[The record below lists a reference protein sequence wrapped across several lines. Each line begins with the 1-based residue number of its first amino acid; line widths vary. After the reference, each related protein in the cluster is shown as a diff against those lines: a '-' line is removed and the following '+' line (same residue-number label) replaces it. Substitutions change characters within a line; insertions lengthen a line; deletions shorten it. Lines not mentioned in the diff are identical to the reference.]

1 MFSIKRPLCLLILL
15 LCINGAF
22 FSKRKLSKKKRSLLP
37 NPLLNATTQ
46 NSKNLKLHSKL
57 LQTVYSDSFSK
68 NYYYTTL
75 YIGDQ
80 KVRQTF
86 IIDTGSAIMSSP
98 CSPCKDCGEHKRP
111 FYYDM
116 DHKHK
121 PLKCSS
127 RICKLVPA
135 NVCQNSD
142 LKFMDS
148 KTCSYN
154 YDRVNGDGIKGYYLR
169 DIVYFETDRQLHLS
183 LLRKKVFRSY
193 ALPMG
198 CTTGEQGKYKELN
211 TDGILGMNNSPKS
224 VPSLLYNL
232 GIINR
237 DIFTLCFS
245 LRGGY
250 MSLGE
255 IDTTHHK
262 SSEISYVPLLDSDL
276 FYFVKLNGFKVGNA
290 VSSAVKVPLIAKID
304 TGNSISYFPSITFK
318 TIISQFKEYCSSKNH
333 TCGNFT
339 YEEDYGYCASFPDRE
354 SLFSAIYKNWPDLT
368 LTFGE
373 YDYIWKPVN
382 YYYYKFNITTRKA
395 CLGFQMHKSERVI
408 LGANFIHGHDVIFN
422 RGQKKLGFVE
432 ADCSRGNVIWS
443 RFQTMMGNN
452 IFETTDPIRMD
463 KELHHSE
470 SENKFHLGDNNRED
484 MVSFIQGHNTELD
497 KKEFSAINFII
508 LLVSIIIVAIV
519 LIIVLSVLLC
529 GKKNL
534 KYETQENEY
543 NTEEVPEEINN
554 SDPNNDSNDNKI
566 SFEENLDKNDNENN
580 IDNLNKEKKE
590 VEVQENN
597 GEDSK

>member
-1 MFSIKRPLCLLILL
+1 MFSIKKPFSLLILL
-15 LCINGAF
+15 LTFTAIL
-22 FSKRKLSKKKRSLLP
+22 SQKKLSRKKRSLVP
-37 NPLLNATTQ
+37 NPLLNATTK
-46 NSKNLKLHSKL
+46 NSQNLKLHSKI

-68 NYYYTTL
+68 NFYYTTL

-86 IIDTGSAIMSSP
+86 IIDTGSSIMSSP

-121 PLKCSS
+121 PLKCDS

-148 KTCSYN
+148 KTCSFNLY
-154 YDRVNGDGIKGYYLR
+154 RVNGDGIKGYYLR

-211 TDGILGMNNSPKS
+211 TDGIIGMNNSPQS
-224 VPSLLYNL
+224 VPNLLYSL

-237 DIFTLCFS
+237 NIFTLCFG

-255 IDTTHHK
+255 IDTTYHK
-262 SSEISYVPLLDSDL
+262 SQDISYVPLLDSEL
-276 FYFVKLNGFKVGNA
+276 FYFIKLNSIKVSDA
-290 VSSAVKVPLIAKID
+290 STSAISVPLIAKVD
-304 TGNSISYFPSITFK
+304 TGNSMSYFPSIAFK
-318 TIISQFKEYCSSKNH
+318 AIISQFRQYCSSKNH

-339 YEEDYGYCASFPDRE
+339 YDEEYGYCATFPDRE
-354 SLFSAIYKNWPDLT
+354 SLFSAIYRNWPDLI

-373 YDYIWKPVN
+373 YDYVWKPIN
-382 YYYYKFNITTRKA
+382 YYYYKFNVTTRRA
-395 CLGFQMHKSERVI
+395 CLGFQLHKSERVV

-422 RGQKKLGFVE
+422 RAAKKLGFVP
-432 ADCSRGNVIWS
+432 ADCSRGNLIWS
-443 RFQTMMGNN
+443 RFQTMMGNSA
-452 IFETTDPIRMD
+452 FETTDPIKMD

-497 KKEFSAINFII
+497 KSEFSTVNFII
-508 LLVSIIIVAIV
+508 LLVSIIIVVIV
-519 LIIVLSVLLC
+519 LVIVLSVLLC

-534 KYETQENEY
+534 KYQSQEDEY
-543 NTEEVPEEINN
+543 TPEEAPEDVNN

-566 SFEENLDKNDNENN
+566 SFEENIDKNESN
-580 IDNLNKEKKE
+580 INNLNKEKKE
-590 VEVQENN
+590 VEEIQENN
-597 GEDSK
+597 GEDNQ

>member
-1 MFSIKRPLCLLILL
+1 MFSIKKQFSLLILL
-15 LCINGAF
+15 LTFTAIL
-22 FSKRKLSKKKRSLLP
+22 SQKKLSRKKRSLVP
-37 NPLLNATTQ
+37 NPLLNATTK
-46 NSKNLKLHSKL
+46 NSQNLKLHSKI

-68 NYYYTTL
+68 NFYYTTL

-86 IIDTGSAIMSSP
+86 IIDTGSSIMSSP

-121 PLKCSS
+121 PLKCDS

-135 NVCQNSD
+135 NVCQNND

-148 KTCSYN
+148 KTCSFN
-154 YDRVNGDGIKGYYLR
+154 LNRVNGDGIKGYYLR

-211 TDGILGMNNSPKS
+211 TDGIIGMNNSPQS
-224 VPSLLYNL
+224 VPNLLYSL

-237 DIFTLCFS
+237 NIFTLCFG

-255 IDTTHHK
+255 IDTTYHK
-262 SSEISYVPLLDSDL
+262 SQDISYVPLLDSEL
-276 FYFVKLNGFKVGNA
+276 FYFIKLNSIKVSDA
-290 VSSAVKVPLIAKID
+290 STSAISVPLIAKVD

-318 TIISQFKEYCSSKNH
+318 AIISQFRQYCSSKNH

-339 YEEDYGYCASFPDRE
+339 YDEEYGYCATFPDRE
-354 SLFSAIYKNWPDLT
+354 SLFSAIYRNWPDLI

-373 YDYIWKPVN
+373 YDYVWKPIN
-382 YYYYKFNITTRKA
+382 YYYYKFNVTTRRA
-395 CLGFQMHKSERVI
+395 CLGFQLHKSERVV

-422 RGQKKLGFVE
+422 RAAKKLGFVP
-432 ADCSRGNVIWS
+432 ADCSRGNLIWS
-443 RFQTMMGNN
+443 RFQTMMGNSA
-452 IFETTDPIRMD
+452 FETTDPIKMD

-470 SENKFHLGDNNRED
+470 SENKYYYCCHS
-484 MVSFIQGHNTELD
+484 VSNCFICFTLR
-497 KKEFSAINFII
+497 
-508 LLVSIIIVAIV
+508 
-519 LIIVLSVLLC
+519 
-529 GKKNL
+529 
-534 KYETQENEY
+534 
-543 NTEEVPEEINN
+543 
-554 SDPNNDSNDNKI
+554 
-566 SFEENLDKNDNENN
+566 
-580 IDNLNKEKKE
+580 EKKFE
-590 VEVQENN
+590 ISVTR
-597 GEDSK
+597 G

>member
-1 MFSIKRPLCLLILL
+1 MFSIKKQFSLLILL
-15 LCINGAF
+15 LTFTAIL
-22 FSKRKLSKKKRSLLP
+22 SQKKLSRKKRSLVP
-37 NPLLNATTQ
+37 NPLLNATTK
-46 NSKNLKLHSKL
+46 NSQNLKLHSKI

-68 NYYYTTL
+68 NFYYTTL

-86 IIDTGSAIMSSP
+86 IIDTGSSIMSSP

-121 PLKCSS
+121 PLKCDS

-148 KTCSYN
+148 KTCSFNLY
-154 YDRVNGDGIKGYYLR
+154 RVNGDGIKGYYLR

-211 TDGILGMNNSPKS
+211 TDGIIGMNNSPQS
-224 VPSLLYNL
+224 VPNLLYSL

-237 DIFTLCFS
+237 NIFTLCFG

-255 IDTTHHK
+255 IDTTYHK
-262 SSEISYVPLLDSDL
+262 SQDISYVPLLDSEL
-276 FYFVKLNGFKVGNA
+276 FYFIKLNSIKVSDA
-290 VSSAVKVPLIAKID
+290 STSAISVPLIAKVD
-304 TGNSISYFPSITFK
+304 TGNSMSYFPSITFK
-318 TIISQFKEYCSSKNH
+318 AIISQFRQYCSSKNH

-339 YEEDYGYCASFPDRE
+339 YDEEYGYCATFPDRE
-354 SLFSAIYKNWPDLT
+354 SLFSAIYRNWPDLI

-373 YDYIWKPVN
+373 YDYVWKPIN
-382 YYYYKFNITTRKA
+382 YYYYKFNVTTRRA
-395 CLGFQMHKSERVI
+395 CLGFQLHKSERVV

-422 RGQKKLGFVE
+422 RAAKKLGFVP
-432 ADCSRGNVIWS
+432 ADCSRGNLIWS
-443 RFQTMMGNN
+443 RFQTMMGNSA
-452 IFETTDPIRMD
+452 FETTDPIKMD

-497 KKEFSAINFII
+497 KSEFSTVNFII
-508 LLVSIIIVAIV
+508 LLVSIIIVVIV
-519 LIIVLSVLLC
+519 LVIVLSVLLC

-534 KYETQENEY
+534 KYQSQEDEY
-543 NTEEVPEEINN
+543 TPEEAPEDVNN

-566 SFEENLDKNDNENN
+566 SFEENIDKNESN
-580 IDNLNKEKKE
+580 INNLNKEKKE
-590 VEVQENN
+590 VEEIQENN
-597 GEDSK
+597 GEDNQ